1 MKYFSCGDKIRVPLT
16 MVSGVSWTET
26 ARTVE
31 KTGGYTRATGKEAV
45 TISARVTFNPAVA
58 SLTYSTEQGLNG
70 LYYILNGLAT
80 DCVDEPARLLIGDF
94 EPVPS
99 MLFALTSCNKTQN
112 YDPRFDPSME
122 MDLVFS
128 GVRCVKEESRN
139 KSLSD
144 KETAGQLPDITIKR
158 GTKEL
163 AIRDSYNVDNLIIR
177 DSSVEIGF
185 TVRDD
190 LTIINRDGYFV
201 DLTDGETRVV
211 VDKNEY
217 YIVAASVEANRVEI
231 IGSFWP
237 VDSQKA
243 FVHTYRDTTLK
254 DLFSDLAKRAGIKA
268 DIRVEGS
275 VSYYLNATS
284 PMESITEVAES
295 CGANLYWRN
304 GKLLVVDV
312 PEILGKGV
320 ELEAQIDASNDS
332 QEVISSAVWVDT
344 LTKDVAGD
352 DGGESVS
359 VSSVYRGEGKAK
371 ACLARAKFRQHTIK
385 VECPV
390 ALGVE
395 QGATVTVQVADAMVS
410 GIVIGFEADFM
421 SWKAVY
427 YVSYI

>member
-1 MKYFSCGDKIRVPLT
+1 MKYFSCGEKIRVPLT

-45 TISARVTFNPAVA
+45 TIYARVTFNPSVA

-99 MLFALTSCNKTQN
+99 MLFALTSCNKTQV

-158 GTKEL
+158 GGKEL

-217 YIVAASVEANRVEI
+217 YIVAASVEANRVELV
-231 IGSFWP
+231 GSFWP

-254 DLFSDLAKRAGIKA
+254 ELFSDLAKRAGIKA

-320 ELEAQIDASNDS
+320 ELEAQLDASNDS

-371 ACLARAKFRQHTIK
+371 ACLARAKFRQHMIK

-410 GIVIGFEADFM
+410 GIVRGFEADFM

>member
-16 MVSGVSWTET
+16 MVSGVSWSES

-31 KTGGYTRATGKEAV
+31 KRGGYQTSIGKEAV
-45 TISARVTFNPAVA
+45 TISARVTFTPSVA

-70 LYYILNGLAT
+70 LYYVLTGLAT

-99 MLFALTSCNKTQN
+99 MLFALTSCNKTQV

-139 KSLSD
+139 KSLTEQ
-144 KETAGQLPDITIKR
+144 ETSGQLPDITIKR
-158 GTKEL
+158 GGKEL

-217 YIVAASVEANRVEI
+217 YIVAASVEANRVELV
-231 IGSFWP
+231 GSFWP

-243 FVHTYRDTTLK
+243 FVKTYRDTTLK
-254 DLFSDLAKRAGIKA
+254 DLFSDLAKRAGIQA
-268 DIRVEGS
+268 DIRVEGG
-275 VSYYLNATS
+275 VMYYLNATS
-284 PMESITEVAES
+284 PMESITDVAES

-312 PEILGKGV
+312 PEILGKGI
-320 ELEAQIDASNDS
+320 ELEAQIDSKNSGD
-332 QEVISSAVWVDT
+332 EVISSCVWIDT
-344 LTKDVAGD
+344 LIKDVAGSSS
-352 DGGESVS
+352 GRSTS
-359 VSSVYRGEGKAK
+359 ISSVYRGESRASQ
-371 ACLARAKFRQHTIK
+371 CLKRAVFRQNTIE
-385 VECPV
+385 VECPI

-395 QGATVTVQVADAMVS
+395 QGATVSVQVADSMIS
-410 GIVIGFEADFM
+410 GLVVGFEADYM
-421 SWKAVY
+421 TWKAVY

>member
-45 TISARVTFNPAVA
+45 TISARITFNPAVA

-70 LYYILNGLAT
+70 LYYVLNGLAT

-99 MLFALTSCNKTQN
+99 MLFALTSCNKTQT

-158 GTKEL
+158 GTREL
-163 AIRDSYNVDNLIIR
+163 AIRDSYNVDNLVIR

-231 IGSFWP
+231 VGSFWP

-243 FVHTYRDTTLK
+243 FVQTYRDTTLK
-254 DLFSDLAKRAGIKA
+254 ELFSDLAKRAGIKA
-268 DIRVEGS
+268 DVRVEGG
-275 VSYYLNATS
+275 VMYYLNTAS
-284 PMESITEVAES
+284 PMESITAVAES
-295 CGANLYWRN
+295 CGANLYWHN
-304 GKLLVVDV
+304 GKLLIVYV

-320 ELEAQIDASNDS
+320 ELEAQIDATNDGTENITS
-332 QEVISSAVWVDT
+332 CVWTDG
-344 LTKDVAGD
+344 LSEDVAGD
-352 DGGESVS
+352 NSGESVS
-359 VSSVYRGEGKAK
+359 VSSVYRGDGKAK
-371 ACLARAKFRQHTIK
+371 ACLARAKFRQHVIK

-390 ALGVE
+390 SLGVE
-395 QGATVTVQVADAMVS
+395 QGATVTVQVANAMVS
-410 GIVIGFEADFM
+410 GIVTGFEADFL

>member
-45 TISARVTFNPAVA
+45 TISARVTFNPSVA

-70 LYYILNGLAT
+70 LYYVLNGLAT
-80 DCVDEPARLLIGDF
+80 DCVDEPARLLVGDF

-99 MLFALTSCNKTQN
+99 MLFALTSCNKTQV

-139 KSLSD
+139 KSLTEQ
-144 KETAGQLPDITIKR
+144 ETSGQLPDITIKR

-163 AIRDSYNVDNLIIR
+163 AIRDSYNVDTLVIR

-231 IGSFWP
+231 VGSFWP
-237 VDSQKA
+237 VDSQKT
-243 FVHTYRDTTLK
+243 FVKTYRDTTLK

-295 CGANLYWRN
+295 CGSMLYWRN

-320 ELEAQIDASNDS
+320 ELEAQIDATNDGTENITS
-332 QEVISSAVWVDT
+332 CVWTDG
-344 LTKDVAGD
+344 LSEELSGD
-352 DGGESVS
+352 NKGESVS
-359 VSSVYRGEGKAK
+359 IGSIYCGSP
-371 ACLARAKFRQHTIK
+371 RAKQCLNRAQFRQRVIK
-385 VECPV
+385 VECPI

-395 QGATVTVQVADAMVS
+395 QGATVSVQVANTMVS
-410 GIVIGFEADFM
+410 GLVTSFEADYM
-421 SWKAVY
+421 NWKAVY